1 MTITTPID
9 YVTAAQAWVLSHA
22 RLVLTILALVALL
35 VGAWWLLRKALE
47 SLKPEGEAD
56 VQRALRAWRVIARA
70 SRNPTMPR
78 ELRTSGN
85 ERVEERSWG
94 RVRGLIPTSTHHVII
109 LQPARGLLGLF
120 QRRVVLVA
128 NHLIGDA
135 RLRILYVNALGL
147 SLHEGV
153 WWPDDDLADPKTR
166 AQWATALRE
175 PQSQSAEMDDELQS
189 RIHAWYLRL
198 LELSVAIARGITAIN
213 DAASNLTLAMTSDLN
228 SREAIASQERAPQEA
243 STLAA

>member
-1 MTITTPID
+1 LTITTPID

-85 ERVEERSWG
+85 ERVEERGSV
-94 RVRGLIPTSTHHVII
+94 RISVDDRGLNDPV
-109 LQPARGLLGLF
+109 
-120 QRRVVLVA
+120 
-128 NHLIGDA
+128 NH
-135 RLRILYVNALGL
+135 
-147 SLHEGV
+147 
-153 WWPDDDLADPKTR
+153 DDDDVHTNQR
-166 AQWATALRE
+166 Y
-175 PQSQSAEMDDELQS
+175 
-189 RIHAWYLRL
+189 HRL
-198 LELSVAIARGITAIN
+198 
-213 DAASNLTLAMTSDLN
+213 
-228 SREAIASQERAPQEA
+228 PEA
-243 STLAA
+243 SPAEAKGGGWG